1 MRNYCITTF
10 QIFAIPFTH
19 INNLLSYFFT
29 TFQRNQ
35 VCLGV
40 FNTLRFNF
48 EGTSSEIK
56 FLSPETILFNFPN
69 LVLRVPVFNRN
80 SKRVQINFQ
89 SYIFEFGYIYTE
101 L

>member
-1 MRNYCITTF
+1 M
-10 QIFAIPFTH
+10 
-19 INNLLSYFFT
+19 
-29 TFQRNQ
+29 
-35 VCLGV
+35 V

-56 FLSPETILFNFPN
+56 FLSPETILFNFAN

-89 SYIFEFGYIYTE
+89 SYIF
-101 L
+101 